1 MKKENMKK
9 QVVSLT
15 VAAALVAPLAV
26 IPAQAQA
33 DVPVHIQRTGER
45 FSTDYDF
52 PTFDWSG
59 CEWAVRQTEGKL
71 NFGGPQA
78 ADPADNRAKWVN
90 GATPLPNGD
99 LKIRNEGIRGG
110 VEINAVDST
119 GYGTYTF
126 EYSADFNEMDPHNV
140 LGIFPYDMAE
150 LELNKYDEVHK
161 NSHGSTE
168 IDFIEISRWGVVNRP
183 LPHGGVTY
191 YPDTAQRPDR
201 IKPAEFDIPAGHQT
215 LQTIAEWEKDYLR
228 VITKTKQGQVLSDV
242 TSTHRV
248 PRDTGTQQLRI
259 NLWTS
264 GANRS
269 EHKNAGADEIIFH
282 DYNYSP
288 HIGAAAQQPTDTDKG
303 AVPPAP
309 EADAPEVEAGTVP
322 PAPAEDA
329 PEVESGAVPPAPEAG
344 APEVEGGA
352 LPPAPEAD
360 SSEVESGAVPPAPAP
375 EEAPSE
381 NGAPEVQPE
390 SELFDPEQ
398 QEKESKEEKAAEKS
412 KNRSSDKSS
421 SSSSEGALARL
432 WRGIRGFFGF

>member
-15 VAAALVAPLAV
+15 VAAALITPLTV
-26 IPAQAQA
+26 TPAQAQA
-33 DVPVHIQRTGER
+33 DVPQHIQRTGER

-78 ADPADNRAKWVN
+78 ADPSDNRAKWVN

-322 PAPAEDA
+322 PAPAENA
-329 PEVESGAVPPAPEAG
+329 PEVEGGVVPPAPEAD
-344 APEVEGGA
+344 APEVE
-352 LPPAPEAD
+352 D
-360 SSEVESGAVPPAPAP
+360 GAVRPAPAP
-375 EEAPSE
+375 EEAPSNAPEAAPLE

-398 QEKESKEEKAAEKS
+398 QEKQSKEDKAAEKS
-412 KNRSSDKSS
+412 KNRSSESS

>member
-1 MKKENMKK
+1 MKK

-15 VAAALVAPLAV
+15 VAAALIAPLTTT
-26 IPAQAQA
+26 PAQAQA
-33 DVPVHIQRTGER
+33 DVPQHIQRTGKR

-215 LQTIAEWEKDYLR
+215 LQTIAEWEQDYLR

-288 HIGAAAQQPTDTDKG
+288 HIGAAAQEPAEKG

-309 EADAPEVEAGTVP
+309 EADAPEVEPGAVP

-329 PEVESGAVPPAPEAG
+329 PGVESGAIPPAPAPEADAPEVEAGAVPPAPEADSPEVESGAVPPAR
-344 APEVEGGA
+344 
-352 LPPAPEAD
+352 
-360 SSEVESGAVPPAPAP
+360 AP

-390 SELFDPEQ
+390 STLFDPEE
-398 QEKESKEEKAAEKS
+398 QEKETKEEKAAEKS
-412 KNRSSDKSS
+412 KNRSSDR
-421 SSSSEGALARL
+421 SSEGVFARI
-432 WRGIRGFFGF
+432 WRGIRNFFGF